1 MRRKNKMTKTKIIFT
16 ILFILMF
23 WPFLN
28 AQNTLDSLNTS
39 LTNNQD
45 FIDYL
50 KIRDETMLTSCSL
63 ADTFSVNM
71 TLNNLLSIDT
81 LKITTRSRDSE
92 LVLSYFSEYV
102 LDKILNRKFNY
113 FNLPIERLLSPKTDE
128 EKTILNSFIS
138 QGQPIDSK
146 PE

>member
-1 MRRKNKMTKTKIIFT
+1 MTKTKIIFT

-50 KIRDETMLTSCSL
+50 KIRDETMLTSCSI

>member
-1 MRRKNKMTKTKIIFT
+1 MTKTKIIFT

>member
-1 MRRKNKMTKTKIIFT
+1 
-16 ILFILMF
+16 MF

-50 KIRDETMLTSCSL
+50 KIRDETMLTSCSI